1 MTTNPS
7 QKISSL
13 SPRLYR
19 LLLAIYPADFRRE
32 YGREMQQVFC
42 DLCRDELRRNGKLGL
57 LRLWLRT
64 LADLIRTASGEH
76 SINVRARNL
85 FVWSVLGGGLALRAF
100 SPSLIASEWVVKHIL
115 HVSDLLV
122 IIAILWR
129 LLIYV
134 RAMPQARYLAPDEG
148 MTILCDQAGGQK
160 PASLLADRRHHPIPL
175 YDEHG
180 RTPVE
185 RLLKDDER

>member
-7 QKISSL
+7 QKTQSV

-19 LLLAIYPADFRRE
+19 LLLQVYPAEFRRE
-32 YGREMQQVFC
+32 YGREMQQVFRE
-42 DLCRDELRRNGKLGL
+42 LCRDELSRSGKFGL

-64 LADLIRTASGEH
+64 LADLICTAPGEH
-76 SINVRARNL
+76 SINMRARNS
-85 FVWSVLGGGLALRAF
+85 FAWFVLGGGLALRAF
-100 SPSLIASEWVVKHIL
+100 IPSVIASEWVAEHVL

-122 IIAILWR
+122 VIAILWR

-134 RAMPQARYLAPDEG
+134 RGMPPAKYIAPDEG
-148 MTILCDQAGGQK
+148 MTILGDQAGAQK
-160 PASLLADRRHHPIPL
+160 TGVLADRMLHSVPS

-185 RLLKDDER
+185 RLFIVDER